1 MVWCGIPN
9 EISWYQV
16 KWVNWQMSV
25 VVMTLKSFQNFLR
38 QSLER
43 VFNKKQTQKQQQNAF
58 RNAMS
63 AFWVKI
69 FDNKINPKI
78 LIFHFILIFSK
89 DALTAYVQLE
99 RAVEK
104 IVMLESFKLERSFQ
118 LNDLPCIN
126 HNLERSFQHN
136 SFQPSDFSNCS
147 FQLHLCR
154 IYI

>member
-1 MVWCGIPN
+1 
-9 EISWYQV
+9 
-16 KWVNWQMSV
+16 MSV

-126 HNLERSFQHN
+126 HNFERSFQHN

>member
-1 MVWCGIPN
+1 
-9 EISWYQV
+9 
-16 KWVNWQMSV
+16 MSV

-69 FDNKINPKI
+69 FNNKINPKI